1 MSAQIFREGA
11 GMDAQTTVD
20 KLVDHLLG
28 KGWYIGGSC
37 GCNQANEI
45 IFEEIC
51 RKYEAVDESPANK
64 WRRKH
69 KKCRWCHH
77 CKSGGDY
84 VCDVKQ
90 RYVNI
95 DIPRPFCTVF
105 ELEPYSETK

>member
-1 MSAQIFREGA
+1 
-11 GMDAQTTVD
+11 MDAQTTVN

-37 GCNQANEI
+37 GGDQANDI

-51 RKYEAVDESPANK
+51 RKYAAVDASPADR

-77 CKSGGDY
+77 CNSDDY
-84 VCDVKQ
+84 GYLQCDVKQ
-90 RYVNI
+90 RYVSI
-95 DIPRPFCTVF
+95 DIPRPFCSVF